1 MELPEIK
8 KIQLKI
14 ENTTK
19 NFMRIAAPV
28 SDRSLNGRSYKHLP
42 KVFLNSQKS
51 K

>member
-28 SDRSLNGRSYKHLP
+28 SDISLNERACKHLP
-42 KVFLNSQKS
+42 KILLI
-51 K
+51 